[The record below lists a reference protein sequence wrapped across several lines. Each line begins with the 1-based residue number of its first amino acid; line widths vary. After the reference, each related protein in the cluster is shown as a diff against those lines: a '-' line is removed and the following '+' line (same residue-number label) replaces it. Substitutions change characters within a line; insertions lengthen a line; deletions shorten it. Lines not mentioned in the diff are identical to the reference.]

1 MTLNVNF
8 YDENIKIQK
17 NNTTSF
23 ANLKNC
29 LCNRLGLDP
38 SELEFLQI
46 KYVNHNNQ
54 KFYVKSE
61 IDFNEMILQ
70 NNLVPIKV
78 EVTLSEESKFHQINI
93 VNDKKE
99 LSKTDELLK
108 EIHEKERL
116 LLEMLEKERIENE
129 RILNEKKEKEE
140 IEKEREK
147 LEKERIEKE
156 RLVKEKKENERL
168 EKEKL
173 EKEKLEIKERLE
185 KEKEKEKR
193 KERVEIYRQKK
204 EEMKKLHDELKEK
217 AREAKLAKRSCKES
231 DVKDSE
237 VKENPDLNKVE
248 KLKRK
253 ELKSL
258 IQSILKNEMILKKDE
273 IVNSVLSKT
282 ISMISKDD
290 IDMKDMKKEK
300 PIHTNVTC
308 DGCGL
313 YPIVGIR
320 YKCSECYDFD
330 YCEKCEEADNHNHNH
345 VFLKIKKPYIYNIMR
360 YNAERCIKKEKNCNK
375 NENFLKDLMVQ
386 TKNFLSNGF
395 GINNVKVDVVDER
408 NIEINKKEEE
418 KEKKDE
424 KKEEIQIEKKDEIQ
438 IEKKEEKVD
447 DIVIQVESI
456 KKAADDFTI
465 KAKEV
470 ITNLGLN
477 INEEE
482 FVEFLKKTKGNV
494 EEALNYVFN

>member
-38 SELEFLQI
+38 NELEFLQI
-46 KYVNHNNQ
+46 KYINHNDQ

-61 IDFNEMILQ
+61 TDFNEMILQ
-70 NNLVPIKV
+70 NSLVPIKV

-129 RILNEKKEKEE
+129 RIEKEKKEKEE
-140 IEKEREK
+140 IEKEKEKLEKEKIEKERLAREK
-147 LEKERIEKE
+147 LEKEKTEI
-156 RLVKEKKENERL
+156 KEKL

-173 EKEKLEIKERLE
+173 EKERLEIKERLE
-185 KEKEKEKR
+185 KEKEEEKEKR

-217 AREAKLAKRSCKES
+217 AREAKLAKRSCKKS
-231 DVKDSE
+231 DVKESE
-237 VKENPDLNKVE
+237 VKENPDSNKIE
-248 KLKRK
+248 KLKKK

-258 IQSILKNEMILKKDE
+258 IQSILKNEMSLKKEE

-282 ISMISKDD
+282 LSMINKDD
-290 IDMKDMKKEK
+290 IDLKDMEKKK

-308 DGCGL
+308 DGCGV

-320 YKCSECYDFD
+320 YKCSECHNFD
-330 YCEKCEEADNHNHNH
+330 YCEKCEEADNHNH
-345 VFLKIKKPYIYNIMR
+345 VFLKIKKPYVYNISR
-360 YNAERCIKKEKNCNK
+360 YNGERCIKKERYSNQ

-408 NIEINKKEEE
+408 NIEI
-418 KEKKDE
+418 E
-424 KKEEIQIEKKDEIQ
+424 KKEEKDEKKDEIQ
-438 IEKKEEKVD
+438 IENKEEKID
-447 DIVIQVESI
+447 DIIIQVESI

-470 ITNLGLN
+470 ITNLGLK
-477 INEEE
+477 IKEEE